1 MTISPSLLAANF
13 ACLGDE
19 LEDIKRG
26 GADMLHLDIMDGHFV
41 PNISFGMPVL
51 AALRKVSDL
60 FFDVHIMIS
69 KPMRYLEALRA
80 SGADLITF
88 HCEAEGD
95 PIDTINAI
103 HAMGCKAGISLS
115 PDTPVEQVLP
125 YIGGV
130 DLVLIM
136 TVVPGFGGQKFR
148 ADMMP
153 KVARIAE
160 YARELGRDDLM
171 IQVDGGITRDTIAL
185 CAENGANSF
194 VAGSAVFGSG
204 DYKAEIAAL
213 RSIAESREEMS

>member
-1 MTISPSLLAANF
+1 MQMTISPSLLAADF
-13 ACLGDE
+13 ACLRDE
-19 LEDIKRG
+19 LENIKRG

-69 KPMRYLEALRA
+69 QPMRYLEALRA

-115 PDTPVEQVLP
+115 PDTPVEHVLP

-136 TVVPGFGGQKFR
+136 TVVPGFGGQKYIKYCSEKIR
-148 ADMMP
+148 QV
-153 KVARIAE
+153 K
-160 YARELGRDDLM
+160 ELSEKYNKDLL
-171 IQVDGGITRDTIAL
+171 IQVDGGVTADNIK
-185 CAENGANSF
+185 EVVSMGANVI
-194 VAGSAVFGSG
+194 VAGSAVFKNGTI
-204 DYKAEIAAL
+204 KENIAQL
-213 RSIAESREEMS
+213 RRVL